1 MKKMVAE
8 AIVEGLI
15 RIIGEIIIVG
25 IIAILISMG
34 LSEGQANGVLVL
46 FVIVGVYRVMIR
58 EKKRRELLGK
68 AVDLDLDGDG
78 KISEEEWAA
87 AEMGENEW
95 WGEEETAE
103 AEAEAEKSIVK
114 AQDSALPPPP
124 KTQARKDR
132 DLALFLAGL
141 IVFLMWLTSST

>member
-1 MKKMVAE
+1 MKKMV
-8 AIVEGLI
+8 GDL
-15 RIIGEIIIVG
+15 IGEAVMRLVFELFFVT
-25 IIAILISMG
+25 IIAILVSMG
-34 LSEGQANGVLVL
+34 LSEGQAIFVLVL
-46 FVIVGVYRVMIR
+46 GLIIVVYRW
-58 EKKRRELLGK
+58 EKRRRKMLGK
-68 AVDLDLDGDG
+68 AIDLDLDGDG

-95 WGEEETAE
+95 WSEV
-103 AEAEAEKSIVK
+103 EAEKSIVK

-141 IVFLMWLTSST
+141 IVFLWIASSS

>member
-1 MKKMVAE
+1 MV
-8 AIVEGLI
+8 GDL
-15 RIIGEIIIVG
+15 IGEALMRLVFEIFFVT
-25 IIAILISMG
+25 IIAILVSMG
-34 LSEGQANGVLVL
+34 LSEGQAIFVLL
-46 FVIVGVYRVMIR
+46 LGIIIVVYRW
-58 EKKRRELLGK
+58 EKRRRKLLGK
-68 AVDLDLDGDG
+68 AIDLDLDGDG

-95 WGEEETAE
+95 WSEEET

-141 IVFLMWLTSST
+141 IVFLMWLTS

>member
-1 MKKMVAE
+1 MYNTEKITITQWIKTTMKKMVAE

-58 EKKRRELLGK
+58 EKKRRELLGQ
-68 AVDLDLDGDG
+68 AVDLDLDRDG
-78 KISEEEWAA
+78 KISEEEWVD
-87 AEMGENEW
+87 AEMGENKQEEESEW
-95 WGEEETAE
+95 WSEEDE
-103 AEAEAEKSIVK
+103 
-114 AQDSALPPPP
+114 
-124 KTQARKDR
+124 
-132 DLALFLAGL
+132 
-141 IVFLMWLTSST
+141 SS

>member
-15 RIIGEIIIVG
+15 RIIGEIIVVG

-87 AEMGENEW
+87 AEMGENKQEEEGEW
-95 WGEEETAE
+95 WSEEE
-103 AEAEAEKSIVK
+103 
-114 AQDSALPPPP
+114 
-124 KTQARKDR
+124 
-132 DLALFLAGL
+132 
-141 IVFLMWLTSST
+141 

>member
-1 MKKMVAE
+1 M
-8 AIVEGLI
+8 
-15 RIIGEIIIVG
+15 IIMIGDLLGELLMQLVGEIIILG

-34 LSEGQANGVLVL
+34 LSEGQAHGVFVL
-46 FVIVGVYRVMIR
+46 FVIVVVYRGILW

-95 WGEEETAE
+95 WGEEE
-103 AEAEAEKSIVK
+103 
-114 AQDSALPPPP
+114 
-124 KTQARKDR
+124 
-132 DLALFLAGL
+132 
-141 IVFLMWLTSST
+141 

>member
-1 MKKMVAE
+1 M
-8 AIVEGLI
+8 
-15 RIIGEIIIVG
+15 IIMIGDLLGELLMQLVGEIIILG

-34 LSEGQANGVLVL
+34 LSEGQAHGVFVL
-46 FVIVGVYRVMIR
+46 FCILVVYRGILW

-103 AEAEAEKSIVK
+103 TEVEAEKSIVK

-141 IVFLMWLTSST
+141 IVFLWIASSS

>member
-1 MKKMVAE
+1 MRLVFE
-8 AIVEGLI
+8 LFFVT
-15 RIIGEIIIVG
+15 
-25 IIAILISMG
+25 IIAILVSMG
-34 LSEGQANGVLVL
+34 LSEGQAIFVLL
-46 FVIVGVYRVMIR
+46 LGIIIVVYRW
-58 EKKRRELLGK
+58 EKRRRKLLGK
-68 AVDLDLDGDG
+68 AIDLDLDGDG

-95 WGEEETAE
+95 WSEEETAE
-103 AEAEAEKSIVK
+103 TEAEAEKSIVK

-141 IVFLMWLTSST
+141 IVFLMWLTSYN

>member
-1 MKKMVAE
+1 MKKMIGDL
-8 AIVEGLI
+8 IVEAFLHLL
-15 RIIGEIIIVG
+15 GEIIILG

-34 LSEGQANGVLVL
+34 LSEGQAHGVFVL
-46 FVIVGVYRVMIR
+46 FVIVVVFRGILW

-95 WGEEETAE
+95 WSDEGTAE
-103 AEAEAEKSIVK
+103 VEAEKSIVK

-124 KTQARKDR
+124 KTQAQKDR
-132 DLALFLAGL
+132 DTVLFLAGL
-141 IVFLMWLTSST
+141 IVFLMWLTS

>member
-1 MKKMVAE
+1 MKKMV
-8 AIVEGLI
+8 GDL
-15 RIIGEIIIVG
+15 IGEALMHLVFELILLG
-25 IIAILISMG
+25 IIAILVSMG
-34 LSEGQANGVLVL
+34 LSEGQAMLVLVL
-46 FVIVGVYRVMIR
+46 GVIIVVYRW
-58 EKKRRELLGK
+58 EKRRRKLLGK
-68 AVDLDLDGDG
+68 AIDLDLDGDG

-95 WGEEETAE
+95 WSEEET

-141 IVFLMWLTSST
+141 IVFLMWLTS

>member
-1 MKKMVAE
+1 MITMIGDLLGELVMQ
-8 AIVEGLI
+8 LI
-15 RIIGEIIIVG
+15 FELLLLGF
-25 IIAILISMG
+25 IALLVSMG
-34 LSEGQANGVLVL
+34 LSEDQAYGVFFLL
-46 FVIVGVYRVMIR
+46 GLIAIFRVIVW
-58 EKKRRELLGK
+58 EKRRRELLGK

-95 WGEEETAE
+95 WSEEET

-141 IVFLMWLTSST
+141 IVFLMWLTS